1 MIKVFQYNDRIG
13 RVELAVPEI
22 LLVTEF
28 SELMKDDRNKCTE
41 DTTGKLKLRA
51 FREFTYIYLAIDWLS
66 PYSDFLNQE
75 KHQMALKDARLTD
88 EEYNDPTFRAACRK
102 YKQIQESTRSIRL
115 LQAAQD
121 TVDKFIDYFHN
132 IDPEERDVQTGK
144 PIYKVKDIIAE
155 ISSLSKVHDELKTL
169 ESMVKK
175 EIGEASSLRGGYED
189 GYLPSYG

>member
-66 PYSDFLNQE
+66 PYADFLSQE
-75 KHQMALKDARLTD
+75 KHQLALKDSKLTVD
-88 EEYNDPTFRAACRK
+88 EYNDPVFRAACRK
-102 YKQIQESTRSIRL
+102 YKEIQESTRSIRL

-121 TVDKFIDYFHN
+121 TIDKFIDYFHN

-144 PIYKVKDIIAE
+144 PIFKVKDIMAE
-155 ISSLSKVHDELKTL
+155 VSSLSKVLDELRTL

-175 EIGEASSLRGGYED
+175 EIAEASSLRGGYED
-189 GYLPSYG
+189 GYTPNF